1 MVVKFR
7 VIQDSRYQKIAQY
20 QDGRFFDFLFIQDG
34 RSYRYSTAFG
44 RTYRIDQWMVIAH
57 IFNNSSRG
65 YFYKGTP
72 AENQIWCNMLRERG
86 YMRIK
91 DLVQIWCQ
99 LQRRIKVI
107 TYMTM
112 TQIESGKRD

>member
-44 RTYRIDQWMVIAH
+44 RTYRIDQ
-57 IFNNSSRG
+57 
-65 YFYKGTP
+65 
-72 AENQIWCNMLRERG
+72 
-86 YMRIK
+86 
-91 DLVQIWCQ
+91 
-99 LQRRIKVI
+99 
-107 TYMTM
+107 
-112 TQIESGKRD
+112 